1 MPYYEKIEWELLQNK
16 IVLENF
22 EWNFEFPF
30 EMPHIKE
37 IKICR
42 DEFYKLYI
50 EIKCLI
56 NKKPINKIKEVE
68 IIDFIKIKSKFSSDE
83 YLITHSTFLKSVT
96 SYENSNVI
104 LKISL
109 FPTKII
115 FNPHNT
121 ENIAWIKEWHLN
133 GPTSNIFSRTT
144 TYTKKEIYE
153 KELNKTPTELSNI
166 DKFKIETNEKKS
178 TSLNYLFCKLNDG
191 ENVIIGKVPDKM
203 NPNWSNSIS
212 ISYNSEKFIND
223 NQLRKNIEN
232 IISLIFGRKL
242 IKIAES
248 YYDYNGNKVKEIIF
262 NPFLNQKFNIK
273 NICKVGDNFIIPIQY
288 HSRDIE
294 LIISNLINSFIEKS
308 DKIDFSSM
316 LVNYW
321 NSLFLPP
328 ESKIILLAAS
338 LESIKNKWFKSQNLK
353 SKEVIIN
360 KSLYKILIKDF
371 KEIFLLIFS
380 ECPLLVNN
388 FNHINKRSIRK
399 GFEIFFEEIGIEM
412 GDIEFDALKARNNPA
427 HGNDI
432 DTETFSNLIIYTDVY
447 QIIINRVILTL
458 LDYDGLYLIHNS
470 VQPISIHDKIP
481 YSLEKLRDEIYEIK
495 NYEIE

>member
-1 MPYYEKIEWELLQNK
+1 MK
-16 IVLENF
+16 
-22 EWNFEFPF
+22 
-30 EMPHIKE
+30 
-37 IKICR
+37 
-42 DEFYKLYI
+42 
-50 EIKCLI
+50 
-56 NKKPINKIKEVE
+56 
-68 IIDFIKIKSKFSSDE
+68 
-83 YLITHSTFLKSVT
+83 
-96 SYENSNVI
+96 
-104 LKISL
+104 
-109 FPTKII
+109 
-115 FNPHNT
+115 
-121 ENIAWIKEWHLN
+121 
-133 GPTSNIFSRTT
+133 
-144 TYTKKEIYE
+144 
-153 KELNKTPTELSNI
+153 
-166 DKFKIETNEKKS
+166 KKS
-178 TSLNYLFCKLNDG
+178 TSLNYLFCKLNDE

>member
-133 GPTSNIFSRTT
+133 GPTSNIFSITT
-144 TYTKKEIYE
+144 TYTKKRF
-153 KELNKTPTELSNI
+153 T
-166 DKFKIETNEKKS
+166 KK
-178 TSLNYLFCKLNDG
+178 N
-191 ENVIIGKVPDKM
+191 
-203 NPNWSNSIS
+203 
-212 ISYNSEKFIND
+212 
-223 NQLRKNIEN
+223 
-232 IISLIFGRKL
+232 
-242 IKIAES
+242 
-248 YYDYNGNKVKEIIF
+248 
-262 NPFLNQKFNIK
+262 
-273 NICKVGDNFIIPIQY
+273 
-288 HSRDIE
+288 
-294 LIISNLINSFIEKS
+294 
-308 DKIDFSSM
+308 
-316 LVNYW
+316 
-321 NSLFLPP
+321 
-328 ESKIILLAAS
+328 
-338 LESIKNKWFKSQNLK
+338 
-353 SKEVIIN
+353 
-360 KSLYKILIKDF
+360 
-371 KEIFLLIFS
+371 
-380 ECPLLVNN
+380 
-388 FNHINKRSIRK
+388 
-399 GFEIFFEEIGIEM
+399 
-412 GDIEFDALKARNNPA
+412 
-427 HGNDI
+427 
-432 DTETFSNLIIYTDVY
+432 
-447 QIIINRVILTL
+447 
-458 LDYDGLYLIHNS
+458 
-470 VQPISIHDKIP
+470 
-481 YSLEKLRDEIYEIK
+481 
-495 NYEIE
+495 